1 MWPLANDTLA
11 NSDID
16 ALADWLRTYPRLTQ
30 GAEVRAFEQAWAR
43 WLGCRDA
50 VFVTNGSVANFA
62 LLACTARRLG
72 IPRPR
77 IGVASVTWSTN
88 VTPALLMG
96 WPVTLFDVDVGTL
109 GVDEAQVCA
118 AMRAGELDVL
128 FVTHL
133 LGLDA
138 LSPAILDTARA
149 TGVVLL
155 EDCCEAHGAR
165 HGAKRVGTVGLGS
178 TFSFYFGHHMS
189 TIEGGMVCTDDV
201 ALADDLRLMRAHGLA
216 RESHDFAGYA
226 AKHPE
231 IDPRFLFLMPGLN
244 FRSTELNAFLGQRQL
259 LLLDERVAL
268 RNANMRAFL
277 EGMADVPGLWTAF
290 RTEGMSSFALP
301 LIATNREAAR
311 RVRAAVDRLGIES
324 RPVVAGNLARQP
336 MLAGYEVNVK
346 PTPVADHLHAF
357 GLYVGNGHHVTARM
371 VDELVGAL
379 RAELGQ

>member
-1 MWPLANDTLA
+1 MWPLASDTLA
-11 NSDID
+11 NADVD

-30 GAEVRAFEQAWAR
+30 GAQVRAFEVAWAC
-43 WLGCRDA
+43 WLGCQDA

-72 IPRPR
+72 IARPR

-96 WPVTLFDVDVGTL
+96 WPVTLFDVDARTL

-118 AMRAGELDVL
+118 AMRAGALDVL

-138 LSPAILDTARA
+138 LSPAIVETARA

-165 HGAKRVGTVGLGS
+165 HGAQRVGTVGLGS

-189 TIEGGMVCTDDV
+189 TIEGGMVCTDDP

-216 RESHDFAGYA
+216 RESHDFAGHA

-259 LLLDERVAL
+259 ATLDERVDA

-277 EGMADVPGLWTAF
+277 AGMADVSGAWTAF
-290 RTEGMSSFALP
+290 HTDGMSSFALP
-301 LIATNREAAR
+301 LIATDRVAAAR
-311 RVRAAVDRLGIES
+311 IRAVVDRLGIES

-336 MLAGYEVNVK
+336 MLAGYEVTVHA
-346 PTPVADHLHAF
+346 TPVADHLHAH
-357 GLYVGNGHHVTARM
+357 GLYVGNGHHVSVAM
-371 VDELVGAL
+371 VDQLVSAMRVELSA
-379 RAELGQ
+379 